1 MANTLGTT
9 NADVIAQE
17 ALKQLQAALPILG
30 QIATDHSKENA
41 RFGETIIIHE
51 VAAASATAFNPAVGY
66 TPSDRAQVDI
76 PVVLNKHKHHTY
88 GVSVQEASSSRV
100 DLIKRFG
107 LNAAYSLGAA
117 IVADLC
123 ALITNENFP
132 NKTTKALGAGG
143 DGFDRK
149 SVIAVGAALSKRG
162 VPPLGRFMLLN
173 PDYYGSLSMDLT
185 MLQVMMARGAQA
197 VESGK
202 LPNVHGFE
210 VSEFVDLPTN
220 EENLVGFAGTRT
232 ALALATRLPDDP
244 GQGEPNCRISTVT
257 DENTGLSM
265 QVREWYEPTLAQYRR
280 TFTIMYGVAV
290 GQKAAL
296 QRIVSA

>member
-41 RFGETIIIHE
+41 RFGETIIVHE
-51 VAAASATAFNPAVGY
+51 VAAASAVPFNPAVGY
-66 TPSDRAQVDI
+66 VPGDRTQVDI
-76 PVVLNKHKHHTY
+76 PVGLDRHKHHTY

-100 DLIKRFG
+100 DLIRRFG
-107 LNAAYSLGAA
+107 LNAAYSIGAA
-117 IVADLC
+117 IVSDLC
-123 ALITNENFP
+123 ALITASNYP

-149 SVIAVGAALSKRG
+149 AAISVATALSKRG

-173 PDYYGSLSMDLT
+173 PEYYGSLSMDVT
-185 MLQVMMARGAQA
+185 MLQVLLARGASA

-210 VSEFVDLPTN
+210 VSEFVDLPAN
-220 EENLVGFAGTRT
+220 SENLMGFAGTRT
-232 ALALATRLPDDP
+232 AIALATRIPDDP
-244 GQGEPNCRISTVT
+244 GTGESNCRISTVT
-257 DENTGLSM
+257 DENTGLSL
-265 QVREWYEPTLAQYRR
+265 QVREWYEATLAQFRR
-280 TFTIMYGVAV
+280 TYTLMYGVAK
-290 GQKAAL
+290 GQTDAL

>member
-1 MANTLGTT
+1 MGNTTGTT
-9 NADVIAQE
+9 NANVIAQE

-41 RFGETIIIHE
+41 RFGETIIVHE
-51 VAAASATAFNPAVGY
+51 VAAAAAIPFDPAVGY
-66 TPSDRAQVDI
+66 VPSDRTQVDI
-76 PVVLNKHKHHTY
+76 PVTLNKHKHHTY

-107 LNAAYSLGAA
+107 LNAAYAIGAA
-117 IVADLC
+117 VVSDIC
-123 ALITNENFP
+123 ALITNANFA

-149 SVIAVGAALSKRG
+149 TAIAIATALSKRG

-185 MLQVMMARGAQA
+185 MLQVLLARGAQA
-197 VESGK
+197 VETGK

-220 EENLVGFAGTRT
+220 DENLVGFAGTRT
-232 ALALATRLPDDP
+232 ALALATRIPDDP
-244 GQGEPNCRISTVT
+244 GKGESNCRISTVT
-257 DENTGLSM
+257 DESTGLSL
-265 QVREWYEPTLAQYRR
+265 QVREWYEATLAQYRR
-280 TFTIMYGVAV
+280 TYTLMYGVAK
-290 GQKAAL
+290 GQTSAL